1 LLANH
6 PCPDVVMALALYV
19 LLKPVN
25 MNLALLSSVFRLVF
39 TAIIAISF
47 LALVLLFINA
57 YSYGVLIAVIFFI
70 SHLFVLGYLIFKSG
84 YIPRIL
90 GVFLILAAFSY
101 LIVNYG
107 NIILPKELY
116 EALVMENFD

>member
-1 LLANH
+1 
-6 PCPDVVMALALYV
+6 M